1 MADDNIII
9 RSRLETDISQTEK
22 RIQWLEQKLKDAM
35 KIGDLGG
42 IDNVDRALDQAKQ
55 KLADL
60 KKQLD
65 DVNKKI
71 DDSGKE
77 TKTFANELSAADKV
91 AGGLAK
97 TMGALFS
104 VHMAKEFVTRIAQTR
119 GEFQQLEIAFETML
133 GNKEKADRLMADAVK
148 LAAKTPFDLQGVAA
162 GAKSLLAFGMDSE
175 KVIDTLRRLGDVSA
189 GLSLPLGRL
198 TTIFGQT
205 MVKGKLTTR
214 DMLRYQQAGVP
225 ILDELAK
232 MYGKNTEQI
241 RQMVTAGKVGF
252 KDVEKM
258 FVNMTSA
265 GGRFANLMEKQSA
278 SITGRIS
285 NLQDAIDEMFND
297 IGEKTEGPINKVL
310 ELASNLVENYEK
322 VGKAIGAVAVA
333 YGVERAAM
341 MVYIAIKNR
350 ATAATAMST
359 RAKIAEAAASNGAAG
374 AQMALNKAILANPY
388 VLAAT
393 AVAALTFQLYR
404 LTSQT
409 SEAEKA
415 QGQMQNAQMLVAK
428 EAMKERTQLD
438 ELKGRLEGTTQG
450 TKAWNDA
457 KNEIVSKFGKYHKGL
472 DDEITKVGTL
482 ATTYDGLATSIENAA
497 RVRSYSAFVTSQS
510 EAMEKEMSNALT
522 AVQERLSKHFGEGQK
537 DQAGSMFA
545 QVIDYVTGTIPEME
559 KDVWDTLLK
568 ASKGGV
574 LSPLLGK
581 DLNTMVQNA
590 RKDQQQL
597 KTLSADAKR
606 WFNVSDD
613 LLKQFET
620 PTPPTSPDSPQSK
633 TDKELTRQYNL
644 QKRRD
649 EQAKK
654 LSREAAQAEIDAQQ
668 RQVDIMEDGYAK
680 RRATNELNHKKEM
693 LQIRNQRED
702 KLKELQDEEKAQQMA
717 ENPDMKEHTFKTT
730 IKELPAEW
738 KGVYDQME
746 ADALDK
752 FVKANADAYDDMVK
766 EFGDAKAKML
776 QLERDYDD
784 QIEEAARLASEA
796 GEGPAKEYYE
806 ALVEALRQ
814 QKALKIAKENS
825 DMVSE
830 YGNTTQKK
838 DALGAFWKSQIE
850 MAPDAIRAGME
861 EAYKKALA
869 ELDLEQFKTRINWTA
884 VFGNLGEQGS
894 RTIAET
900 MGKVKQYLELNR
912 EDLGIDEIRDLE
924 EALAS
929 MSAELSA
936 RNPFAAMSLA
946 LDEVKTSKN
955 EALAALGEYNE
966 ALKAQQAAEQAYE
979 QQKATLEERRNAG
992 LITEAEYLAAVSEAG
1007 AGLTA
1012 TQNNLTQAT
1021 TKLFNAE
1028 NNATTAAKKFLSN
1041 LGTARDEMRGVT
1053 SATSALVG
1061 VFDDELA
1068 GVLDDIMKT
1077 FSDLGDIAL
1086 EVMEKFAQQGEGMIK
1101 SIQDVAEGTSNAVK
1115 GTAEATSAAISAAE
1129 AASVVLLVIKAV
1141 IIALTAVFRIVKANE
1156 DAERKAADAAHE
1168 YAQALR
1174 EIADAA
1180 NAAKFANIFGNDTL
1194 GRFRQAAQLIRDIN
1208 SELKKSVNKA
1218 QDSALW
1224 WAPESLRKQLKD
1236 AAGDFG
1242 YFLEAD
1248 MRSGWQKFWGTG
1260 SKNIVSKNLKD
1271 FIDKD
1276 GNIMTDA
1283 LKAWYDQYGEYL
1295 SEGEKK
1301 LVDELISQGER
1312 FEQAMDDM
1320 QSYLEGIFGDTASSI
1335 ADKMIDAF
1343 AQTGD
1348 AAADFEDIMSDV
1360 AKNIAKSW
1368 VVDKLIGTVFNKEA
1382 EQRMSD
1388 LISANNVSGAVAYY
1402 NSLIEKAN
1410 ESAPAINEFL
1420 RGLDVDWNPD
1430 ERQAQTKSSLGASQD
1445 SVDESN
1451 ARLTV
1456 IQGHTFLMS
1465 VDVSAIRAQNEML
1478 TAQSAAL
1485 LEHVQGIH
1493 INTNEM
1499 RAMMDDLRTMTG
1511 AIRSNVST
1519 IVDRGVKMQ

>member
-1 MADDNIII
+1 
-9 RSRLETDISQTEK
+9 
-22 RIQWLEQKLKDAM
+22 
-35 KIGDLGG
+35 
-42 IDNVDRALDQAKQ
+42 
-55 KLADL
+55 
-60 KKQLD
+60 
-65 DVNKKI
+65 
-71 DDSGKE
+71 
-77 TKTFANELSAADKV
+77 
-91 AGGLAK
+91 
-97 TMGALFS
+97 MGTLFS
-104 VHMAKEFVTRIAQTR
+104 IGMAKEFVSKVLETR
-119 GEFQQLEIAFETML
+119 GAFQQLEIAFETML
-133 GNKEKADRLMADAVK
+133 GNKEKADKLMNDAVK
-148 LAAKTPFDLQGVAA
+148 LAAKTPFDLQGVAD
-162 GAKSLLAFGMDSE
+162 GARSLLAFGMDSE

-241 RQMVTAGKVGF
+241 RAMITAGKVGF
-252 KDVEKM
+252 KDVEQM
-258 FVNMTSA
+258 FNNMTSA

-278 SITGRIS
+278 SVTGRIS
-285 NLQDAIDEMFND
+285 NIQDAIDEMFNE
-297 IGEKTEGPINKVL
+297 IGEKSEGPINKGL
-310 ELASNLVENYEK
+310 ELTGKLVENYEK
-322 VGKAIGAVAVA
+322 VGKVIGAVAVA

-341 MVYIAIKNR
+341 MIYIAIKNR
-350 ATAATAMST
+350 ATAATALST

-393 AVAALTFQLYR
+393 AVAALAFQLYR
-404 LTSQT
+404 LSTQT

-415 QGQMQNAQMLVAK
+415 QKQMQNAEMLVAQ
-428 EAMKERTQLD
+428 EAMKEKAQLD
-438 ELKGRLEGTTQG
+438 ELKGRLEGTEKG

-497 RVRSYSAFVTSQS
+497 RVRSYSAFVNAQS

-522 AVQERLSKHFGEGQK
+522 TVQERLSKHFGEGQK
-537 DQAGSMFA
+537 DQAGAMFA

-559 KDVWDTLLK
+559 REVWDTLED
-568 ASKGGV
+568 ATKGGIFGV
-574 LSPLLGK
+574 LMGK
-581 DLNTMVQNA
+581 SLNTMVQNA

-597 KTLSADAKR
+597 KTLSADAKK

-613 LLKQFET
+613 LLKQFEAPTT
-620 PTPPTSPDSPQSK
+620 PETPETPQSK

-702 KLKELQDEEKAQQMA
+702 KLKELQEEEKAQYMA
-717 ENPDMKEHTFKTT
+717 ANPDAKEFSFKTT

-738 KGVYDQME
+738 KDVYDQME
-746 ADALDK
+746 TDALDK
-752 FVKANADAYDDMVK
+752 FVKANADAYDEMVK
-766 EFGDAKAKML
+766 EYGDAKAKML

-814 QKALKIAKENS
+814 QKALNIAKANS
-825 DMVSE
+825 EMVSE

-838 DALGAFWKSQIE
+838 DALGSFWKSQIE
-850 MAPDAIRAGME
+850 MAPDAIKAGME

-869 ELDLEQFKTRINWTA
+869 ELDLEDFKVKINWTA
-884 VFGNLGEQGS
+884 VFGNLEEQGS
-894 RTIAET
+894 STIAET

-924 EALAS
+924 DALAS

-946 LDEVKTSKN
+946 LDEVKAAKKDAVS
-955 EALAALGEYNE
+955 ALDEYKTALT
-966 ALKAQQAAEQAYE
+966 AQHEAEQAYE
-979 QQKATLEERRNAG
+979 QQKTALDERRNAG
-992 LITEAEYLAAVSEAG
+992 LITEAEYLAELSEAG
-1007 AGLTA
+1007 SGLTA

-1021 TKLFNAE
+1021 TRLLNAE
-1028 NNATTAAKKFLSN
+1028 NKATAASRKFLTN
-1041 LGTARDEMRGVT
+1041 LGTAGDQIRDVAG
-1053 SATSALVG
+1053 ATSSLVG

-1068 GVLDDIMKT
+1068 GVLDDIIDT
-1077 FSDLGDIAL
+1077 FSDLGNIAI
-1086 EVMEKFAQQGEGMIK
+1086 EVMEKFTQQGEGMIK
-1101 SIQDVAEGTSNAVK
+1101 EVQDVAEGTSNAVK

-1141 IIALTAVFRIVKANE
+1141 IIALTAVFRIVKANSE
-1156 DAERKAADAAHE
+1156 AEKRAADAAHE

-1180 NAAKFANIFGNDTL
+1180 NAAKMVNVFGNDTL
-1194 GRFRQAAQLIRDIN
+1194 GRFRQASQLIKDIN
-1208 SELKKSVNKA
+1208 KELKNTVSEA
-1218 QDSALW
+1218 QDEAMFMLPDSW
-1224 WAPESLRKQLKD
+1224 KKQIKSM
-1236 AAGDFG
+1236 AGEFG
-1242 YFLEAD
+1242 YTFTAD

-1260 SKNIVSKNLKD
+1260 SKNIVNKNLQD
-1271 FIDKD
+1271 FIDAD

-1283 LKAWYDQYGEYL
+1283 LKAWVDQYGDYL
-1295 SEGEKK
+1295 SDSDKQ
-1301 LVDELISQGER
+1301 LVDELLSQGER

-1368 VVDKLIGTVFNKEA
+1368 VVDKLIGSVFNKDA
-1382 EQRMSD
+1382 EKRMSD
-1388 LISANNVSGAVAYY
+1388 LLAANNVSGAVAYY

-1410 ESAPAINEFL
+1410 ESAPEINEFL

-1430 ERQAQTKSSLGASQD
+1430 ERQAQTKNSLGASQD

-1451 ARLTV
+1451 ARLTA

-1465 VDVSAIRAQNEML
+1465 VDVSAIRSQNSML
-1478 TAQSAAL
+1478 VAQSAAL

-1511 AIRSNVST
+1511 VIRSNVST